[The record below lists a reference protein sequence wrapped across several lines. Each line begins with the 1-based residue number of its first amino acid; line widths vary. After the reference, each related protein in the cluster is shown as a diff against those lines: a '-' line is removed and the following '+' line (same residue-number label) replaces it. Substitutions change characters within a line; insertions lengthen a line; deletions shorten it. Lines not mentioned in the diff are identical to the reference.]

1 MFKPEDYI
9 NYHCPR
15 WDDLPDIGL
24 YMDQVVSVL
33 EKHLAIFSE
42 DEESKIVTSTM
53 INNYVKQRV
62 VAPPHKKRYERLHL
76 AYFFAVC
83 ILKRFLNISEI
94 SAGMTRLLE
103 KFEPE
108 VLYDMFCNEV
118 EYSLRHAF
126 APNEYPELPLE
137 GNDDDKVHIS
147 VIRAVTNA
155 YANVLYARY
164 IIGKYGLSADK
175 SQKESKDTKKE

>member
-1 MFKPEDYI
+1 MFNPEDYI
-9 NYHCPR
+9 NYRCPR

-33 EKHLAIFSE
+33 EKHLAIFAE

-53 INNYVKQRV
+53 INNYVKLRV
-62 VAPPHKKRYERLHL
+62 VDPPHKKRYERLHL
-76 AYFFAVC
+76 AYFYAVC

-94 SAGMTRLLE
+94 SAGMTKLLE
-103 KFEPE
+103 SHKPE
-108 VLYDMFCNEV
+108 VLYDMFCDEV

-126 APNEYPELPLE
+126 APSKYPELSLE
-137 GNDDDKVHIS
+137 EGSDEKPHIS

-155 YANVLYARY
+155 YANVLYARH
-164 IIGKYGLSADK
+164 IIGKSGLNTVK
-175 SQKESKDTKKE
+175 PQKDSKDAKKE